1 LKLATLGVLIGSAGS
16 FVASGAIATLLFG
29 VSRLDLVTY
38 GGVIGLLLGASAVA
52 CWVPAWRAV
61 RVDPSIAFR
70 AE

>member
-1 LKLATLGVLIGSAGS
+1 MSVWRQFTRGLRALTNRRATDRD
-16 FVASGAIATLLFG
+16 VADEVEQYLEEATS
-29 VSRLDLVTY
+29 V
-38 GGVIGLLLGASAVA
+38 AVA